1 MSSGPCPK
9 REPAP
14 RWRAVRPEAPSP
26 LPDRLAR
33 ARNRP
38 LRQVAR
44 QLGYRRDPR
53 NRQRWR
59 RPGSVLAIRG
69 ARFFDHRRGR
79 GGGGAIDLVL
89 HARGCS
95 FRQALAFL
103 DALPPTPAH
112 APPAQPRSDRALSLP
127 PPCHAR
133 WPPVR
138 HYLARSRRLDPRLL
152 DQCRQLGVLWA
163 DARQNAVFLCR
174 DLQQQPAG
182 AELNGSRPSPSGA
195 TFKGLAPG
203 SRKQRGGFW
212 IAPQAPRSYTP
223 PHCVLLC
230 ESAVDALSAALLQ
243 LPQLPPRTL
252 FASAAGLAHSIPAW
266 LHSIP
271 PHQLLCGFDNDPPGQ
286 LAAQRLLQRH
296 PKARRLPP
304 AGAKDWNQLLLLR
317 SC

>member
-1 MSSGPCPK
+1 MT
-9 REPAP
+9 
-14 RWRAVRPEAPSP
+14 RAAS
-26 LPDRLAR
+26 PDRLAR

-69 ARFFDHRRGR
+69 TRFFDHRRGQ

-103 DALPPTPAH
+103 DALPPAPAH
-112 APPAQPRSDRALSLP
+112 APPAQPGTVRALSLP
-127 PPCHAR
+127 PPCDSR

-138 HYLARSRRLDPRLL
+138 HYLARSRRLRPRLL
-152 DQCRQLGVLWA
+152 DHCRQAGILWA
-163 DARQNAVFLCR
+163 DARQSAVFLCR
-174 DLQQQPAG
+174 DLRRRHTG

-212 IAPQAPRSYTP
+212 IARRTP
-223 PHCVLLC
+223 PSDAPPPCVLLC
-230 ESAVDALSAALLQ
+230 ESAIDALSALLLN
-243 LPQLPPRTL
+243 LPQLPPHTL
-252 FASAAGLAHSIPAW
+252 FASLAGLANSIPQW
-266 LHSIP
+266 LSSTP
-271 PHQLLCGFDNDPPGQ
+271 PQRLLCGFDNDPPGQ
-286 LAAQRLLQRH
+286 LAAQRLLARH
-296 PKARRLPP
+296 PSARRLPP
-304 AGAKDWNQLLLLR
+304 PGAKDWNQLLVR